1 MKISGRTALITG
13 GSAGIGLALAKALR
27 ARGCTVLAVGRSG
40 QRLALAKAACPGL
53 HTIECDLSE
62 DDELSAL
69 TKSVANDFGG
79 LDLLFNNAA
88 VMENWNIGKEPW
100 HAALELEL
108 ATNLTAPLK
117 LISRLLP
124 GLSAQ
129 PSAAIVNV
137 TSALAYA
144 PVAAI
149 PLYCATKAALHSYT
163 KSLRYQLK
171 DTGVRVFELLPST
184 VATQMSKERFNTKML
199 SPEAVVSALLRGM
212 ERDRPEIRVGQ
223 AVPLYVMTRLAPSL
237 IEPALLATPSEPRA
251 PALGAKA

>member
-1 MKISGRTALITG
+1 
-13 GSAGIGLALAKALR
+13 
-27 ARGCTVLAVGRSG
+27 
-40 QRLALAKAACPGL
+40 
-53 HTIECDLSE
+53 
-62 DDELSAL
+62 
-69 TKSVANDFGG
+69 
-79 LDLLFNNAA
+79 
-88 VMENWNIGKEPW
+88 
-100 HAALELEL
+100 
-108 ATNLTAPLK
+108 LK